1 LIGTAEWADMTLGD
15 IVTDNARRFPDVP
28 AYRLGHRTVTHAGL
42 RDRAVRL
49 VSAMAATGVH
59 RQDRIAVLSRNS
71 VEFGELMA
79 AAQLSGIIMA
89 TINFRLSPPEVF
101 DVLRQVTPSMV
112 FSSKEFAATL
122 AELAPRLPVPPSVV
136 STDGP
141 DFEEFIAGGE
151 GDEPLFV
158 ARPDDIACLLF
169 TSGTTGASKCCVLGQ
184 RELRRVALTMNA
196 EMRSG
201 SADRGL
207 INMPMFHFG
216 AMGIIGGLHARGGTV
231 VLQRQFDAAEAVRLI
246 TEERITMLHLAP
258 VMLGALLDEVTD
270 HRTLESVRTVVYSAA
285 PMALPT
291 LQRALAMLP
300 DAGFLNL
307 YGQTE
312 AIVSGLP
319 RELHAVEGPDAADRL
334 RSVGF
339 PFPGV
344 LVRIVGED
352 GRDVPVGC
360 AGEIIVRSD
369 SRFRGYWDD
378 QAATLTT
385 LRDEWCHTGDIGRF
399 DHRGLLYLVDRK
411 KDVIISGGENVYSP
425 EVEDAVSGL
434 DEVAACAVVGVPDD
448 RWGEAV
454 CAVVVPRSGATL
466 TLDAVQDFVRR
477 RLAGYKTPRRLVI
490 VDELPVF
497 ASGKVDKKRL
507 RAELGGGGNALD
519 AVKTRERNR
528 R

>member
-1 LIGTAEWADMTLGD
+1 MTGEMTLGD
-15 IVTDNARRFPDVP
+15 IVIDNARRFPDVP
-28 AYRLGHRTVTHAGL
+28 AYRLGPRTVTHAAL
-42 RDRAVRL
+42 RERALRL
-49 VSAMAATGVH
+49 VSAMAAAGVQ

-71 VEFGELMA
+71 VEFGELIA
-79 AAQLSGIIMA
+79 ATQLSGIILA
-89 TINFRLSPPEVF
+89 TVNFRLSPPEMF
-101 DVLRQVTPSMV
+101 DVLCQIGPSIV
-112 FSSKEFAATL
+112 FYGKEFTATV
-122 AELAPRLPVPPSVV
+122 AELAPRLPGSPLLV
-136 STDGP
+136 SMGGP
-141 DFEEFIAGGE
+141 DATDFEDFIAGAE
-151 GDEPLFV
+151 HDEPASKVLV

-216 AMGIIGGLHARGGTV
+216 AMGIIGGLQARGGTV
-231 VLQRQFDAAEAVRLI
+231 VLQKQFDAAEAVRLI
-246 TEERITMLHLAP
+246 AEERITVLHLAP
-258 VMLGALLDEVTD
+258 VMLRTLLDEVSD
-270 HRTLESVRTVVYSAA
+270 DRTLESVRTVVYSAA
-285 PMALPT
+285 PMPLAT

-300 DAGFLNL
+300 HAGFLNL

-319 RELHAVEGPDAADRL
+319 RELHGLDGPRAAAAL

-344 LVRIVGED
+344 QVRIVGAD
-352 GRDVPVGC
+352 GRDVPVGDP
-360 AGEIIVRSD
+360 GEIVVRSD
-369 SRFRGYWDD
+369 SCFRGYWDD

-385 LRDEWCHTGDIGRF
+385 LRDGWCHTGDIGRF
-399 DHRGLLYLVDRK
+399 DDRGLLYLVDRK

-434 DEVAACAVVGVPDD
+434 DDVAACAVVGTPHEQ
-448 RWGEAV
+448 WGEAV
-454 CAVVVPRSGATL
+454 CAVVVPRFGATL
-466 TLDAVQDFVRR
+466 TLGAVQDFVRR
-477 RLAGYKTPRRLVI
+477 RLAGYKIPRRLVV
-490 VDELPVF
+490 VDELPLL

-507 RAELGGGGNALD
+507 RADLAGD
-519 AVKTRERNR
+519 
-528 R
+528 

>member
-1 LIGTAEWADMTLGD
+1 MGTAECDDMTLGD

-28 AYRLGHRTVTHAGL
+28 AYRLGHRTVTHAAL

-49 VSAMAATGVH
+49 VSAMAAAGVR

-89 TINFRLSPPEVF
+89 TVNFRLSPPEVL
-101 DVLRQVTPSMV
+101 DVLRRVTPSMV
-112 FSSKEFAATL
+112 FYSKEFAATV
-122 AELAPRLPVPPSVV
+122 AELTPRLPVLPLLV
-136 STDGP
+136 SMGGP
-141 DFEEFIAGGE
+141 DTTDFEEFIAGGDC
-151 GDEPLFV
+151 GEPVFV

-184 RELRRVALTMNA
+184 RELRRVAFTMNA

-216 AMGIIGGLHARGGTV
+216 AMGIISGLHARGGTV

-246 TEERITMLHLAP
+246 AEERITVLHLAP
-258 VMLGALLDEVTD
+258 VMLRTLLDEVTD
-270 HRTLESVRTVVYSAA
+270 DRTLESVRTIVYSAA

-291 LQRALAMLP
+291 LQRALTILP
-300 DAGFLNL
+300 HAGFLNL

-319 RELHAVEGPDAADRL
+319 RELHAVESPDAADRL

-344 LVRIVGED
+344 QVRIVGED

-360 AGEIIVRSD
+360 AGEIIVQSD

-425 EVEDAVSGL
+425 EVEDAISGL

-477 RLAGYKTPRRLVI
+477 RLAGYKMPRRLVI
-490 VDELPVF
+490 VDELPVS

-507 RAELGGGGNALD
+507 RVELGGG
-519 AVKTRERNR
+519 
-528 R
+528 

>member
-1 LIGTAEWADMTLGD
+1 LTHAADPTLGD
-15 IVTDNARRFPDVP
+15 IVTDNATRFPDVA
-28 AYRLGHRTVTHAGL
+28 AYRLGDRAVTHAQL

-49 VSAMAATGVH
+49 VSAMADVGVR

-79 AAQLSGIIMA
+79 ATQLSGIIMA
-89 TINFRLSPPEVF
+89 TVNFRLTPVEVF
-101 DVLRQVTPSMV
+101 DVLHRVEPSIV
-112 FSSKEFAATL
+112 FCSKEFTTMT
-122 AELAPRLPVPPSVV
+122 AEVVRQLPIPALLV
-136 STDGP
+136 T
-141 DFEEFIAGGE
+141 DFEDFIAGSGSGE
-151 GDEPLFV
+151 PAFV

-184 RELRRVALTMNA
+184 RELGRVASTMNA

-216 AMGIIGGLHARGGTV
+216 AMAIIGGLHARGGTV

-246 TEERITMLHLAP
+246 AEQQITVLHLAP
-258 VMLGALLDEVTD
+258 VMLRTLLDEVTD
-270 HRTLESVRTVVYSAA
+270 SRAMESVRTIVYSAA
-285 PMALPT
+285 PMTLPA

-319 RELHAVEGPDAADRL
+319 RELHALDGPDAADRL

-344 LVRIVGED
+344 RVRILGED
-352 GRDVPVGC
+352 GREVPVGGT
-360 AGEIIVRSD
+360 GEIVVRSE
-369 SRFRGYWDD
+369 SGFRGYWQDE
-378 QAATLTT
+378 AATRMT
-385 LRDEWCHTGDIGRF
+385 LCDGWCHTGDIGRL
-399 DHRGLLYLVDRK
+399 DRHGLLYLVDRK
-411 KDVIISGGENVYSP
+411 KDVIITGGENVYSP
-425 EVEDAVSGL
+425 EVEEAVGGL
-434 DEVAACAVVGVPDD
+434 DAVAACAVIGVPDD

-466 TLDAVQDFVRR
+466 TLDAIKAFLRG
-477 RLAGYKTPRRLVI
+477 RLAGYKVPRRLVI
-490 VDELPVF
+490 VRELPIL

-507 RAELGGGGNALD
+507 RAELGAAIEARGDVARHLR
-519 AVKTRERNR
+519 RERFADEAP
-528 R
+528 